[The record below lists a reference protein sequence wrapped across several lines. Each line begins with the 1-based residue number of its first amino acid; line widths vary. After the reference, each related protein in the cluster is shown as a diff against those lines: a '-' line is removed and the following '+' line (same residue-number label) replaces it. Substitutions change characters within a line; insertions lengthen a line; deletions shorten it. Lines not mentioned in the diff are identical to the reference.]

1 MIVFFNGLF
10 GFFNVAFPCS
20 LGMIADAID
29 VHEYETGV
37 RSDGVA
43 YATYGLAQK
52 LGTAI
57 GSSCGILV
65 MAAFGYVANA
75 QQTPQAQWG
84 INFTVNLLP
93 AILFFVAAAVA
104 FIFWKMSDQDANEIR
119 QKLYSKKAAEN

>member
-1 MIVFFNGLF
+1 VAFNGLF

-57 GSSCGILV
+57 GSSCGILI

-75 QQTPQAQWG
+75 QQTPQAQAG

-93 AILFFVAAAVA
+93 AILFFIAAAVA
-104 FIFWKMSDQDANEIR
+104 LIFWKMSDQDANETR
-119 QKLYSKKAAEN
+119 ERLNARKNMHNA

>member
-1 MIVFFNGLF
+1 
-10 GFFNVAFPCS
+10 
-20 LGMIADAID
+20 
-29 VHEYETGV
+29 
-37 RSDGVA
+37 
-43 YATYGLAQK
+43 
-52 LGTAI
+52 
-57 GSSCGILV
+57 